1 MHFCTVTTLLLT
13 TYQQEN
19 MIFEIKTH
27 FVLFI
32 ISFNFLHGNQNSCAK
47 DNVADC
53 HSSDPDICLPARV
66 ELSEHHHV
74 YAVDNLEVSK
84 VSFSSCFMPDLM
96 SSVPGFWSD
105 MRLVSR
111 PDLWL
116 WLGDAMYHDGNDING
131 KVNYKM

>member
-1 MHFCTVTTLLLT
+1 
-13 TYQQEN
+13 

-27 FVLFI
+27 FMLFT
-32 ISFNFLHGNQNSCAK
+32 ISINCLYGNNNKCPTANDSC
-47 DNVADC
+47 
-53 HSSDPDICLPARV
+53 HRSDPDICFPAKV

-84 VSFSSCFMPDLM
+84 VSFGSCFMSDLM

-105 MRLVSR
+105 MRHVSQ

-116 WLGDAMYHDGNDING
+116 WMGDAMYHDGNDING
-131 KVNYKM
+131 KVQTNNYLNFCSTKFLTIAN